1 MTCSNHSWVSF
12 QGFSE
17 SYNDAF
23 KLAIDKGE
31 ESTFTVHLKK
41 IPLFI
46 ELSPRIVSEAF
57 YNGELENELRRINMV
72 DYRFKK
78 DSDREEC
85 MGIIEEIRRGKLYH
99 HVVDMCADECK
110 QRGNLTFVG
119 QHVCS
124 ISVSPILQGVGICG

>member
-12 QGFSE
+12 QGFAE
-17 SYNDAF
+17 SYDTF
-23 KLAIDKGE
+23 KIAVDKGE
-31 ESTFTVHLKK
+31 KNTFTVHFNNFSL
-41 IPLFI
+41 LI

-85 MGIIEEIRRGKLYH
+85 MGIIEEIRRGKLYP
-99 HVVDMCADECK
+99 HVVDMCTDECK
-110 QRGNLTFVG
+110 RRGNL
-119 QHVCS
+119 
-124 ISVSPILQGVGICG
+124 L

>member
-1 MTCSNHSWVSF
+1 M
-12 QGFSE
+12 
-17 SYNDAF
+17 
-23 KLAIDKGE
+23 
-31 ESTFTVHLKK
+31 HLKK

-99 HVVDMCADECK
+99 YVVDMCTDECK
-110 QRGNLTFVG
+110 QKSNLFLI
-119 QHVCS
+119 H
-124 ISVSPILQGVGICG
+124 L